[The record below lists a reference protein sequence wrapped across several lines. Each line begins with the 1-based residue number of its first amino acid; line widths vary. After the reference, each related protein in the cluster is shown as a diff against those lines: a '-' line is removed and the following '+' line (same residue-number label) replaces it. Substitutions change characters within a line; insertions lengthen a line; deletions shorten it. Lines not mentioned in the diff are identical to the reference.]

1 MIDNIMFLN
10 IIHTPAF
17 PKSQIIDQLHDDNM
31 NSFYQNPFCLLG
43 VTPRDN
49 RQRIME
55 IAEEKSLTLDS
66 DICEKARSDLTNL
79 RARVAAEIAW
89 LPGLSPKRIT
99 DLINILPNNPNL
111 IRKQN
116 LPALAKANLLGA
128 AFDHLAPEMSI
139 DDWVQWLLDLAYAIE
154 DIDLEEIMRDI
165 NEDRSIATLA
175 EIKSLDILE
184 DEFTAHR
191 RHYQEAVITA
201 LNRLT
206 TFKLVDI
213 ITKAVEIATEL
224 GDQHPPLLL
233 KDLIEGDYQS
243 KTRKFIENEAD
254 NVQKFVDLI
263 YKSVSNGEET
273 VATLLDRMEQV
284 LRKWDK
290 IVQPI
295 QVVMESSGSQH
306 DISQK
311 LAYQIRQ
318 LGVDLYNEY
327 GMHRIATRITQILQ
341 EVFAELPEVV
351 ERLDED
357 SETLQSLSAKREQ
370 EERQQKWVNDLT
382 KLLDNLKS
390 TASRKQPINTPIDQ
404 LSIMLR
410 QGYQLGLPDELRS
423 ASYYAIRSAGVA
435 LFNEYDLLDDAERI
449 TIMLQN
455 AFSDIPELRKSLSED
470 VTAIKGIRNQR
481 EQIKRQELEW
491 RQSITYKAEIGLVF
505 KDILSI
511 SPSGIQ
517 WKEMSFA
524 LEQITRVRW
533 GAISHS
539 VNGIP
544 TGTDYTICFGDNH
557 RLANV
562 VTKRQDV
569 FQSFIDKLWRAVGV
583 RLMTEM
589 LEGLREGRRYQI
601 GDALVD
607 DHGVEV
613 TKHRFLS
620 KDRIRGIW
628 SQLKVWSANGS
639 FFIGIRSDNKAYSE
653 LSYIG
658 TDNAHIIETAIRMK
672 FKNNS
677 DRLSSILNSS

>member
-1 MIDNIMFLN
+1 
-10 IIHTPAF
+10 
-17 PKSQIIDQLHDDNM
+17 M
-31 NSFYQNPFCLLG
+31 NSFYQNPFYLLS

-49 RQRIME
+49 RQRIIE
-55 IAEEKSLTLDS
+55 LAEEKSLTLDS

-89 LPGLSPKRIT
+89 LPGLSPRRTT
-99 DLINILPNNPNL
+99 DLINILHVNPDL

-116 LPALAKANLLGA
+116 LPTLAKANLLGA
-128 AFDHLAPEMSI
+128 AFNRLNPEMNT

-165 NEDRSIATLA
+165 NEDRSIAKLA
-175 EIKSLDILE
+175 EIKSLSILE

-201 LNRLT
+201 LNQLT
-206 TFKLVDI
+206 TLKLVDI
-213 ITKAVEIATEL
+213 ITQAVEIATEV
-224 GDQHPPLLL
+224 GNQHSPLLL
-233 KDLIEGDYQS
+233 KNLIEGDYQS

-263 YKSVSNGEET
+263 RKSAPKGKET
-273 VATLLDRMEQV
+273 VTALIEHMEPV

-290 IVQPI
+290 IAQPI
-295 QVVMESSGSQH
+295 QVVMKSSGNEH

-318 LGVDLYNEY
+318 LGIDLYNEY
-327 GMHRIATRITQILQ
+327 GILEAATRITQILQ
-341 EVFAELPEVV
+341 EVFSELPEVV
-351 ERLDED
+351 QRLDED
-357 SETLQSLSAKREQ
+357 NETLELLSVKHEQ
-370 EERQQKWVNDLT
+370 EERQQKWTNDLT
-382 KLLDNLKS
+382 TLLDNLKN
-390 TASRKQPINTPIDQ
+390 AAFIKQSINTPIDQ
-404 LSIMLR
+404 LSVMLR
-410 QGYQLGLPDELRS
+410 QGHELGLPNELRS
-423 ASYYAIRSAGVA
+423 ALGYAIRSVSIE
-435 LFNEYDLLDDAERI
+435 LFNEYNLMDEAERI

-455 AFSDIPELRKSLSED
+455 AFSDISELRKKLNED
-470 VTAIKGIRNQR
+470 ITAIKEIRNQR

-517 WKEMSFA
+517 WKEMSFP

-533 GAISHS
+533 GAVSHS

-544 TGTDYTICFGDNH
+544 TGTDYTICFGDNY

-562 VTKRQDV
+562 ATKRQDI
-569 FQSFIDKLWRAVGV
+569 FENFIDKLWRAVGI

-589 LEGLREGRRYQI
+589 LKSLHEGKRHQI
-601 GDALVD
+601 GDVLISD
-607 DHGVEV
+607 YGVEV
-613 TKHRFLS
+613 TKHGFFLIAGFMEIGS
-620 KDRIRGIW
+620 KSKLGAQMDHF
-628 SQLKVWSANGS
+628 SL
-639 FFIGIRSDNKAYSE
+639 E
-653 LSYIG
+653 
-658 TDNAHIIETAIRMK
+658 
-672 FKNNS
+672 
-677 DRLSSILNSS
+677 

>member
-1 MIDNIMFLN
+1 
-10 IIHTPAF
+10 
-17 PKSQIIDQLHDDNM
+17 M
-31 NSFYQNPFCLLG
+31 NSFYQNPFYLLS

-49 RQRIME
+49 RQRIIE
-55 IAEEKSLTLDS
+55 LAEEKSLTLDS

-89 LPGLSPKRIT
+89 LPGLSPRRTT
-99 DLINILPNNPNL
+99 DLINILHVNPDL

-116 LPALAKANLLGA
+116 LPTLAKANLLGA
-128 AFDHLAPEMSI
+128 AFNRLNPEMNT

-165 NEDRSIATLA
+165 NEDRSIAKLA
-175 EIKSLDILE
+175 EIKSLSILE

-201 LNRLT
+201 LNQLT
-206 TFKLVDI
+206 TLKLVDI
-213 ITKAVEIATEL
+213 ITQAVEIATEV
-224 GDQHPPLLL
+224 GNQHSPLLL
-233 KDLIEGDYQS
+233 KNLIEGDYQS

-263 YKSVSNGEET
+263 RKSAPKGKET
-273 VATLLDRMEQV
+273 VTALIEHMEPV

-290 IVQPI
+290 IAQPI
-295 QVVMESSGSQH
+295 QVVMKSSGNEH

-318 LGVDLYNEY
+318 LGIDLYNEY
-327 GMHRIATRITQILQ
+327 GILEAATRITQILQ
-341 EVFAELPEVV
+341 EVFSELPEVV
-351 ERLDED
+351 QRLDED
-357 SETLQSLSAKREQ
+357 NETLELLSVKHEQ
-370 EERQQKWVNDLT
+370 EERQQKWTNDLT
-382 KLLDNLKS
+382 TLLDNLKN
-390 TASRKQPINTPIDQ
+390 AAFIKQSINTPIDQ
-404 LSIMLR
+404 LSVMLR
-410 QGYQLGLPDELRS
+410 QGHELGLPNELRS
-423 ASYYAIRSAGVA
+423 ALGYAIRSVSIE
-435 LFNEYDLLDDAERI
+435 LFNEYNLMDEAERI

-455 AFSDIPELRKSLSED
+455 AFSDISELRKKLNED
-470 VTAIKGIRNQR
+470 ITAIKEIRNQR

-517 WKEMSFA
+517 WKEMSFP

-533 GAISHS
+533 GAVSHS

-544 TGTDYTICFGDNH
+544 TGTDYTICFGDNY

-562 VTKRQDV
+562 ATKRQDIFENFV
-569 FQSFIDKLWRAVGV
+569 DKLWRAVGI

-589 LEGLREGRRYQI
+589 LKSLHEGKRHQI
-601 GDALVD
+601 GDVLISD
-607 DHGVEV
+607 YGVEV
-613 TKHRFLS
+613 TKHGFFLIAGFMEIGS
-620 KDRIRGIW
+620 KSKLGAQMDHF
-628 SQLKVWSANGS
+628 SL
-639 FFIGIRSDNKAYSE
+639 E
-653 LSYIG
+653 
-658 TDNAHIIETAIRMK
+658 
-672 FKNNS
+672 
-677 DRLSSILNSS
+677 

>member
-1 MIDNIMFLN
+1 
-10 IIHTPAF
+10 
-17 PKSQIIDQLHDDNM
+17 M
-31 NSFYQNPFCLLG
+31 NSFYQNPFYLLS

-49 RQRIME
+49 RQRIIE
-55 IAEEKSLTLDS
+55 LAEEKSLTLDS

-89 LPGLSPKRIT
+89 LPGLSPRRTT
-99 DLINILPNNPNL
+99 DLINILHVNPDL

-116 LPALAKANLLGA
+116 LPTLAKANLLGA
-128 AFDHLAPEMSI
+128 AFNRLNPEMST

-165 NEDRSIATLA
+165 NEDRSIAKLA
-175 EIKSLDILE
+175 EIKSLSILE

-201 LNRLT
+201 LNQLT
-206 TFKLVDI
+206 TLKLVDI
-213 ITKAVEIATEL
+213 ITQAVEIATEV
-224 GDQHPPLLL
+224 GNQHSPLLL
-233 KDLIEGDYQS
+233 KNLIEGDYQS

-263 YKSVSNGEET
+263 RKSAPKGKET
-273 VATLLDRMEQV
+273 VTALIEHMEPV

-290 IVQPI
+290 IAQPI
-295 QVVMESSGSQH
+295 QVVMKSSGNEH

-318 LGVDLYNEY
+318 LGIDLYNEY
-327 GMHRIATRITQILQ
+327 GILEAATRITQILQ
-341 EVFAELPEVV
+341 EVFSELPEVV
-351 ERLDED
+351 QRLDED
-357 SETLQSLSAKREQ
+357 NETLELLSVKHEQ
-370 EERQQKWVNDLT
+370 EERQQKWTNDLT
-382 KLLDNLKS
+382 TLLDNLKN
-390 TASRKQPINTPIDQ
+390 AAFIKQSINTPIDQ
-404 LSIMLR
+404 LSVMLR
-410 QGYQLGLPDELRS
+410 QGHELGLPNELRS
-423 ASYYAIRSAGVA
+423 ALGYAIRSVSIE
-435 LFNEYDLLDDAERI
+435 LFNEYNLMDEAERI

-455 AFSDIPELRKSLSED
+455 AFSDISELRKKLNED
-470 VTAIKGIRNQR
+470 ITAIKEIRNQR

-517 WKEMSFA
+517 WKEMSFP

-533 GAISHS
+533 GAVSHS

-544 TGTDYTICFGDNH
+544 TGTDYTICFGDNY

-562 VTKRQDV
+562 ATKRQDIFENFV
-569 FQSFIDKLWRAVGV
+569 DKLWRAVGI

-589 LEGLREGRRYQI
+589 LKSLHEGKRHQI
-601 GDALVD
+601 GDVLISD
-607 DHGVEV
+607 YGVEV
-613 TKHRFLS
+613 TKHGFFS
-620 KDRIRGIW
+620 NSRIYGNWEQI
-628 SQLKVWSANGS
+628 KAWSANGS
-639 FFIGIRSDNKAYSE
+639 FFIGIKSDAKAYSE
-653 LSYIG
+653 LSYIN
-658 TDNAHIIETAIRMK
+658 TDNAHIIEAAIRMK

-677 DRLSSILNSS
+677 DRLSSILNSG

>member
-1 MIDNIMFLN
+1 
-10 IIHTPAF
+10 
-17 PKSQIIDQLHDDNM
+17 M
-31 NSFYQNPFCLLG
+31 NSFYQNPFYLLS

-49 RQRIME
+49 RQRIIE
-55 IAEEKSLTLDS
+55 LAEEKSLTLDS

-89 LPGLSPKRIT
+89 LPGLSPRRTT
-99 DLINILPNNPNL
+99 DLINILHVNPDL

-116 LPALAKANLLGA
+116 LPTLAKANLLGA
-128 AFDHLAPEMSI
+128 AFNRLNPEMNT

-165 NEDRSIATLA
+165 NEDRSIAKLA
-175 EIKSLDILE
+175 EIKSLSILE

-201 LNRLT
+201 LNQLT
-206 TFKLVDI
+206 TLKLVDI
-213 ITKAVEIATEL
+213 ITQAVEIATEV
-224 GDQHPPLLL
+224 GNQHSPLLL
-233 KDLIEGDYQS
+233 KNLIEGDYQS

-263 YKSVSNGEET
+263 RKSAPKGKET
-273 VATLLDRMEQV
+273 VTALIEHMEPV

-290 IVQPI
+290 IAQPI
-295 QVVMESSGSQH
+295 QVVMKSSGNEH

-318 LGVDLYNEY
+318 LGIDLYNEY
-327 GMHRIATRITQILQ
+327 GILEAATRITQILQ
-341 EVFAELPEVV
+341 EVFSELPEVV
-351 ERLDED
+351 QRLDED
-357 SETLQSLSAKREQ
+357 NETLELLSVKHEQ
-370 EERQQKWVNDLT
+370 EERQQKWTNDLT
-382 KLLDNLKS
+382 TLLDNLKN
-390 TASRKQPINTPIDQ
+390 AAFIKQSINTPIDQ
-404 LSIMLR
+404 LSVMLR
-410 QGYQLGLPDELRS
+410 QGHELGLPNELRS
-423 ASYYAIRSAGVA
+423 ALGYAIRSVSIE
-435 LFNEYDLLDDAERI
+435 LFNEYNLMDEAERI

-455 AFSDIPELRKSLSED
+455 AFSDISELRKKLNED
-470 VTAIKGIRNQR
+470 ITAIKEIRNQR

-517 WKEMSFA
+517 WKEMSFP

-533 GAISHS
+533 GAVSHS

-544 TGTDYTICFGDNH
+544 TGTDYTICFGDNY

-562 VTKRQDV
+562 ATKRQDIFENFV
-569 FQSFIDKLWRAVGV
+569 DKLWRAVGI

-589 LEGLREGRRYQI
+589 LKSLHEGKRHQI
-601 GDALVD
+601 GDVLISD
-607 DHGVEV
+607 YGVEV
-613 TKHRFLS
+613 TKHGFFS
-620 KDRIRGIW
+620 NSRIYGNWEQI
-628 SQLKVWSANGS
+628 KAWSANGS
-639 FFIGIRSDNKAYSE
+639 FFIGIKSDAKAYSE
-653 LSYIG
+653 LSYIN
-658 TDNAHIIETAIRMK
+658 TDNAHIIEAAIRMK

-677 DRLSSILNSS
+677 DRLSSILNSG